1 MEPRGCVIQRY
12 PKDNLQRE
20 DSVSNAKPYS
30 ISRGLV
36 WEAWTR
42 VQANRGAAGVDE
54 ESIQDFESD
63 LKKNLYK
70 VWNRMSSG
78 SYFPP
83 PVRTVMIDKS
93 GGGQRRLG
101 IPTVGDRVAQM
112 VVKMVLEPQVDPY
125 FHPDSYGYRPGKSAH
140 QAVEQARRRCWS
152 HAWVLDLDVRG
163 FFDNIDHE
171 LMLRAVRTHTDCP
184 WVLLYIERWLKAP
197 AQLENGTLESRDKG
211 TPQGGVVSPL
221 LANLF
226 LHYAFDEWMRRNHP
240 TVPFERYADDM
251 IVHCSTETQAQEM
264 RQAIDDRFGQCQ
276 LQLHP
281 EKTKIVYCKDSNRQE
296 SYPTEQFDFLG
307 FTFRPRRAKN
317 RRGEY
322 FVSFSPAISRKATK
336 EIRHTMRQW
345 GLQRR
350 SDKSLED
357 LSRMFGP
364 QVRGWVN
371 YYGRF
376 RRSSLYGVFRPLN
389 QALTRWATRK
399 YKRLRGHR
407 RRATQWVEAVAR
419 RQPELFAHWQLAAP
433 LVHG

>member
-1 MEPRGCVIQRY
+1 
-12 PKDNLQRE
+12 
-20 DSVSNAKPYS
+20 VSNAKPYS
-30 ISRGLV
+30 ISRELV
-36 WEAWTR
+36 WEAWKR
-42 VQANRGAAGVDE
+42 VQANQGAAGVDE

-63 LKKNLYK
+63 LKDNLYR

-112 VVKMVLEPQVDPY
+112 VVKMELEPQVEPY
-125 FHPDSYGYRPGKSAH
+125 FHSDSYGYRPGKSAH

-171 LMLRAVRTHTDCP
+171 LMLRAVRTHTDCK

-197 AQLENGTLESRDKG
+197 AQLEDGTLESRDKG

-226 LHYAFDEWMRRNHP
+226 LHYAFDEWLRRNHP
-240 TVPFERYADDM
+240 SVPFECYADDI

-264 RQAIDDRFGQCQ
+264 RQAIDERFGRCN

-281 EKTKIVYCKDSNRQE
+281 EKTKIVYCKDSNRKE
-296 SYPTEQFDFLG
+296 SYPIEQFDFLG
-307 FTFRPRRAKN
+307 FTFRPRKAKN

-336 EIRHTMRQW
+336 EIRQTMKQW

-357 LSRMFGP
+357 LSRMFNP
-364 QVRGWVN
+364 QIRGWVN
-371 YYGRF
+371 YYGHF
-376 RRSSLYGVFRPLN
+376 RRSALYGVFRPLN
-389 QALTRWATRK
+389 GALMRWATRK

-407 RRATQWVEAVAR
+407 RKATQWVEAVAR
-419 RQPELFAHWQLAAP
+419 RQPALFAHWQLAAP
-433 LVHG
+433 FANG

>member
-1 MEPRGCVIQRY
+1 VCHSAL
-12 PKDNLQRE
+12 PKNNLQRE

-30 ISRGLV
+30 ISREFI
-36 WEAWTR
+36 WEAWQR
-42 VQANRGAAGVDE
+42 VRANQGAAGVDE

-63 LKKNLYK
+63 LKNNLYK

-78 SYFPP
+78 SYFAP

-140 QAVEQARRRCWS
+140 QAVEQARRRCWR
-152 HAWVLDLDVRG
+152 HDWVLDLDVRG

-197 AQLENGTLESRDKG
+197 AQLEDGTLEGRDKG

-251 IVHCSTETQAQEM
+251 IVHCSTEAQAQEM
-264 RQAIDDRFGQCQ
+264 RQVIDERLGRCN

-281 EKTKIVYCKDSNRQE
+281 EKTKIVYCKDSNRRDR
-296 SYPTEQFDFLG
+296 YPIEQFEFLG
-307 FTFRPRRAKN
+307 FTFRPRKAKN
-317 RRGEY
+317 CRGEY

-336 EIRHTMRQW
+336 EIRQTMKRW

-357 LSRMFGP
+357 LSRMFNP
-364 QVRGWVN
+364 QIRGWVN

-376 RRSSLYGVFRPLN
+376 RRSALYAVFRPLN
-389 QALTRWATRK
+389 QALMRWATRK

-407 RRATQWVEAVAR
+407 RRGLQWVEAVAR
-419 RQPELFAHWQLAAP
+419 RQPTLFAHWQLAARN
-433 LVHG
+433 VQG

>member
-1 MEPRGCVIQRY
+1 
-12 PKDNLQRE
+12 
-20 DSVSNAKPYS
+20 VSNAKPYS
-30 ISRGLV
+30 ISRELV
-36 WEAWTR
+36 WEAWKR
-42 VQANRGAAGVDE
+42 VQANQGAAGVDE
-54 ESIQDFESD
+54 ESIQDFEKD
-63 LKKNLYK
+63 LKNNLYK
-70 VWNRMSSG
+70 IWNRMSSG
-78 SYFPP
+78 SYCPP

-112 VVKMVLEPQVDPY
+112 VVKMVLEPQVEPY

-140 QAVEQARRRCWS
+140 QAVEQARRRCWN
-152 HAWVLDLDVRG
+152 HDWVLDLDVRG

-184 WVLLYIERWLKAP
+184 WVLLYVERWLKAP
-197 AQLENGTLESRDKG
+197 AQLEDGTLESRDKG
-211 TPQGGVVSPL
+211 TPQGGIVSPL

-240 TVPFERYADDM
+240 SISFERYADDI

-264 RQAIDDRFGQCQ
+264 RQTIDERFGQCR

-281 EKTKIVYCKDSNRQE
+281 EKTKIVYCKDSNRKA
-296 SYPTEQFDFLG
+296 SYPIEQFDFLG
-307 FTFRPRRAKN
+307 FTFRPRKAKN

-376 RRSSLYGVFRPLN
+376 RRSALYGVFRPLN
-389 QALTRWATRK
+389 QALMRWATRK